1 MNFFKE
7 IYENGLLQYTFST
20 LLICNLYI
28 YRVYYINTII
38 DIYTT
43 IKYKLYSLYRKKKT
57 FNITKVLL
65 YTNLE
70 DNYDVTRLFHRN
82 IIKTYK
88 IDIELILNFY
98 SSLNILFK
106 YNDNIRLKIYFNY
119 NNIDYIIYYRYIPY
133 LNNYYVPYPP
143 YSEEII
149 NNYRHDII
157 NPFYQTITKKKY
169 FYSLFNMESKDI
181 EKIEINNEMKND
193 LLKYFAMIKTPFNDY
208 GILYNVPV
216 KLLWL
221 LVENNIDINNFYK
234 FYLKFQNMYINENFE
249 LNQHFIEMNKED
261 VNEFIISDRMKKIME
276 IKNKDMIK

>member
-1 MNFFKE
+1 
-7 IYENGLLQYTFST
+7 
-20 LLICNLYI
+20 
-28 YRVYYINTII
+28 
-38 DIYTT
+38 
-43 IKYKLYSLYRKKKT
+43 
-57 FNITKVLL
+57 LL

-82 IIKTYK
+82 IVKTYK

-143 YSEEII
+143 YSEEIM

-249 LNQHFIEMNKED
+249 LNEHFIEMNKED
-261 VNEFIISDRMKKIME
+261 VNEFIISDRMKEIME

>member
-7 IYENGLLQYTFST
+7 ILQYTCST

-28 YRVYYINTII
+28 YRVYYINSII
-38 DIYTT
+38 NIYST

-82 IIKTYK
+82 IVKTYK

-143 YSEEII
+143 YSEEIM

-249 LNQHFIEMNKED
+249 LNEHFIEMNKED
-261 VNEFIISDRMKKIME
+261 VNEFIISDRMKEIME

>member
-221 LVENNIDINNFYK
+221 LVENNIDIDNFHK

>member
-1 MNFFKE
+1 MNYFKE
-7 IYENGLLQYTFST
+7 ILQYTFST

-28 YRVYYINTII
+28 YRVYYINSII
-38 DIYTT
+38 NIYST

-82 IIKTYK
+82 IVKTYK

-143 YSEEII
+143 YSEEIM

-249 LNQHFIEMNKED
+249 LNEHFIEMNKED
-261 VNEFIISDRMKKIME
+261 VNEFIISDRMKEIME

>member
-7 IYENGLLQYTFST
+7 ILQYTCST

-28 YRVYYINTII
+28 YRVYYINSII
-38 DIYTT
+38 NIYST

-82 IIKTYK
+82 IVKTYK

-143 YSEEII
+143 YSEEIM

-181 EKIEINNEMKND
+181 ENIEINNEMKND

-249 LNQHFIEMNKED
+249 LNEHFIEMNKED
-261 VNEFIISDRMKKIME
+261 VNEFIISDRMKEIME